1 MTAKV
6 YTIASG
12 KGGAGKTTTTVNL
25 GTSLAGLGK
34 KTIILDADIGM
45 ANLGLVL
52 GLERSEVTLH
62 EVLAGKADVKDAIY
76 DGPNGLKVL
85 PSGIS
90 LQGFQ
95 NADPER
101 MIDVMGK
108 LIESYDY
115 MLIDAPA
122 GISKDGVVPLAV
134 ADEVIL
140 VVNPEISSIADAMK
154 TKVLAEMINSN
165 VLGIVL
171 NRVGTTTNELSSEKV
186 ENMLG
191 CKILEAVPDD
201 ANIRNSSAFRVPVVV
216 KYPDSSSSI
225 AFKRLAASLAGVE
238 MQTEATEVVGKD
250 GFVDRLTNALF
261 GAEEPVETEEVKVNK
276 GFINRLINKLFG
288 GA

>member
-1 MTAKV
+1 MAAKV

-12 KGGAGKTTTTVNL
+12 KGGAGKTTTSVNL

-34 KTIILDADIGM
+34 KTLILDADIGM

-76 DGPNGLKVL
+76 DGPNGVKVL

-95 NADPER
+95 NADPEK
-101 MIDVMGK
+101 MIDVMGT
-108 LIESYDY
+108 LVENYDY

-122 GISKDGVVPLAV
+122 GISKDGVVPLAI
-134 ADEVIL
+134 ADDVIL

-154 TKVLAEMINSN
+154 TKVLVEMIDSS

-171 NRVGTTTNELSSEKV
+171 NRVGTTTTELSNEKV
-186 ENMLG
+186 ENLLD

-201 ANIRNSSAFRVPVVV
+201 ANVRNASAFRMPVVV
-216 KYPDSSSSI
+216 KYPESPSSI
-225 AFKRLAASLAGVE
+225 AFKRLAASLAGVK
-238 MQTEATEVVGKD
+238 MPVVSEEEEKKE
-250 GFVDRLTNALF
+250 GFVDRLARALF
-261 GAEEPVETEEVKVNK
+261 G
-276 GFINRLINKLFG
+276 GI
-288 GA
+288 

>member
-1 MTAKV
+1 MAAKV

-34 KTIILDADIGM
+34 KTLILDADIGM

-76 DGPNGLKVL
+76 DGPNGVKVL

-101 MIDVMGK
+101 MIDVMGS
-108 LIESYDY
+108 LVENYDY

-122 GISKDGVVPLAV
+122 GISKDGVVPLAI
-134 ADEVIL
+134 ADDVIL

-154 TKVLAEMINSN
+154 TKVLVEMIDSS
-165 VLGIVL
+165 VLGMVL
-171 NRVGTTTNELSSEKV
+171 NRVGTTTTELSNEKV
-186 ENMLG
+186 ESLLE
-191 CKILEAVPDD
+191 CKILETVPDD
-201 ANIRNSSAFRVPVVV
+201 ANVRNASAFRMPVVV
-216 KYPDSSSSI
+216 KYPDSPSSI

-238 MQTEATEVVGKD
+238 MPTASDEKEEKE
-250 GFVDRLTNALF
+250 GFVDRLARALF
-261 GAEEPVETEEVKVNK
+261 G
-276 GFINRLINKLFG
+276 GI
-288 GA
+288 

>member
-25 GTSLAGLGK
+25 GTCLAGLGK
-34 KTIILDADIGM
+34 KTLILDADIGM

-52 GLERSEVTLH
+52 GLEKSEVTLH

-95 NADPER
+95 NSNPE
-101 MIDVMGK
+101 MMTDVMGK
-108 LIESYDY
+108 LVENYDY

-140 VVNPEISSIADAMK
+140 VVNPEISSLADALK
-154 TKVLAEMINSN
+154 TKVLVEMIDST
-165 VLGIVL
+165 VMGVVL
-171 NRVGTTTNELSSEKV
+171 NRVGTTATELSNQKV
-186 ENMLG
+186 ESLLDS
-191 CKILEAVPDD
+191 KILQSVPEDP
-201 ANIRNSSAFRVPVVV
+201 NVRNASAFRTPVVI
-216 KYPDSSSSI
+216 KYPESSASI
-225 AFKRLAASLAGVE
+225 AFKRLAASLTGIE
-238 MQTEATEVVGKD
+238 MPDEPDKSQVKE
-250 GFVDRLTNALF
+250 GFVDRLARALF
-261 GAEEPVETEEVKVNK
+261 G
-276 GFINRLINKLFG
+276 GI
-288 GA
+288 

>member
-52 GLERSEVTLH
+52 GLEKSEVTLH
-62 EVLAGKADVKDAIY
+62 EVLAGTADVEDAIY

-95 NADPER
+95 NADPEK
-101 MIDVMGK
+101 MIGVMGNLVEK
-108 LIESYDY
+108 YDY

-122 GISKDGVVPLAV
+122 GISKDGVVPLAI
-134 ADEVIL
+134 ADAVIL
-140 VVNPEISSIADAMK
+140 VVNPEISSLADALK
-154 TKVLAEMINSN
+154 TKVLVEMIDSN
-165 VLGIVL
+165 VMGVVL
-171 NRVGTTTNELSSEKV
+171 NRVGTTTTELSNQKV
-186 ENMLG
+186 ESLLDS
-191 CKILEAVPDD
+191 KILETVPDD
-201 ANIRNSSAFRVPVVV
+201 SNVRNASAFRMPVVV
-216 KYPDSSSSI
+216 KYPESPASI
-225 AFKRLAASLAGVE
+225 SFKRLAASLAGVE
-238 MQTEATEVVGKD
+238 MPVETEEDEKKE
-250 GFVDRLTNALF
+250 GFVDRLARALF
-261 GAEEPVETEEVKVNK
+261 G
-276 GFINRLINKLFG
+276 GI
-288 GA
+288 

>member
-34 KTIILDADIGM
+34 KTLILDADIGM

-52 GLERSEVTLH
+52 GLEKSEVTLH
-62 EVLAGKADVKDAIY
+62 EVLAGTADVEDAIY

-95 NADPER
+95 NADPEK

-108 LIESYDY
+108 LVEKYDY

-122 GISKDGVVPLAV
+122 GISKDGVVPLAI
-134 ADEVIL
+134 ADDVIL
-140 VVNPEISSIADAMK
+140 VVNPEMSSLADALK
-154 TKVLAEMINSN
+154 TKVLVEMIDST
-165 VLGIVL
+165 VMGVVL
-171 NRVGTTTNELSSEKV
+171 NRVGTTTTELSKQKV
-186 ENMLG
+186 ESLLDAR
-191 CKILEAVPDD
+191 ILETVPDD
-201 ANIRNSSAFRVPVVV
+201 INVRNASAFRMPVVV
-216 KYPDSSSSI
+216 KYPESPASI
-225 AFKRLAASLAGVE
+225 SFKRLAASLAGVE
-238 MQTEATEVVGKD
+238 M
-250 GFVDRLTNALF
+250 
-261 GAEEPVETEEVKVNK
+261 PVETEEVEKK
-276 GFINRLINKLFG
+276 EGFVDRLARALFG
-288 GA
+288 GI

>member
-1 MTAKV
+1 MAAKV

-34 KTIILDADIGM
+34 KTLILDADIGM

-62 EVLAGKADVKDAIY
+62 EVLAGKAAVKDAIY
-76 DGPNGLKVL
+76 DGPNGVKVL

-101 MIDVMGK
+101 MIDVMGS
-108 LIESYDY
+108 LVENYDY

-122 GISKDGVVPLAV
+122 GISKDGVVPLAI
-134 ADEVIL
+134 ADDVIL

-154 TKVLAEMINSN
+154 TKVLVEMIDSS
-165 VLGIVL
+165 VLGMVL
-171 NRVGTTTNELSSEKV
+171 NRVGTTTTELSNEKV
-186 ENMLG
+186 ESLLE
-191 CKILEAVPDD
+191 CKILETVPDD
-201 ANIRNSSAFRVPVVV
+201 ANVRNASAFRMPVVV
-216 KYPDSSSSI
+216 KYPDSPSSI

-238 MQTEATEVVGKD
+238 MPTASDEKEEKE
-250 GFVDRLTNALF
+250 GFVDRLARALF
-261 GAEEPVETEEVKVNK
+261 G
-276 GFINRLINKLFG
+276 GI
-288 GA
+288 